1 MVNFAKP
8 DNILS
13 TNQYINMYSGN
24 TIDYEKRPYWNAT
37 TNTVDYDY
45 SMSISALID
54 RDGPKFYIYKP
65 KSIINIQILNY
76 DGTALLTATGGVIPI
91 WKFFIICCITTI
103 HIYILVI

>member
-1 MVNFAKP
+1 MINFAKP

-45 SMSISALID
+45 SMSKSTLFG
-54 RDGPKFYIYKP
+54 RDGTKFFIYKHYP
-65 KSIINIQILNY
+65 IINIQILND
-76 DGTALLTATGGVIPI
+76 DGTALLDADGGAVPYVKLILKFKPI
-91 WKFFIICCITTI
+91 N
-103 HIYILVI
+103 